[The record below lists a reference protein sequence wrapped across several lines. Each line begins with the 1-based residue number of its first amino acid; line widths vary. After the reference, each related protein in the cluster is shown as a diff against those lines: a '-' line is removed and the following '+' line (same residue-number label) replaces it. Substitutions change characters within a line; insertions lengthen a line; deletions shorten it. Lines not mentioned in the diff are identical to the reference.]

1 MSIFSI
7 NDNSNYGSILSQSKA
22 NKESKENSK
31 ISFANTFLKQN
42 ASKLNEIQNANS
54 QTLARSEVLSN
65 NNALSNNSNSTNIS
79 NSSNTNL
86 SINNATKTSSPNYD
100 ISSEFKNSIYTLK
113 YKQADTSNIVSLAYG
128 YGVDANGYMG
138 SDFNK
143 AAGLPEDFKIHKST
157 LDEIKKAAEN
167 DPVVSSTKEYLG
179 VSEYYTNID
188 MAETIKQ
195 YYNLFFNALGQSFPN
210 DKTSFSEADINSMP
224 SGYAIDGFYN
234 GYGAF
239 KHPDAIR
246 NDDIAIKSI
255 ADYSN
260 VLISNIYRSQEQLN
274 EANSIYSDSAGLI
287 SGIKPETLGL
297 SLEEIKNVSKGEDW
311 QFNPDMS
318 VYPQNEYGSYSKEA
332 LFMSLIKSQEGRIL
346 YSPKTTLNPTIE
358 AYNRAMAKESFSGP
372 AIHLDSIMT
381 GKSDFKSFF
390 RYWAERGIAEGDLY
404 MYENNI
410 PKESAMGNWA
420 LDAEI
425 KQALAN
431 GWKAKPSTINSY
443 ADSIMD
449 RLNNLIG
456 QTRV

>member
-7 NDNSNYGSILSQSKA
+7 NDNSNYNSILSQAKA

-31 ISFANTFLKQN
+31 ISFANAFLKQN

-54 QTLARSEVLSN
+54 QTLARSEVL
-65 NNALSNNSNSTNIS
+65 NSTNTTNTS
-79 NSSNTNL
+79 NNTNF
-86 SINNATKTSSPNYD
+86 SISSKTNSPNYD

-113 YKQADTSNIVSLAYG
+113 YKQVDLSTDTAYG
-128 YGVDANGYMG
+128 YSVDKDGYMG

-195 YYNLFFNALGQSFPN
+195 YYNLFSNALGQSFPN

-224 SGYAIDGFYN
+224 KGYAIN
-234 GYGAF
+234 G
-239 KHPDAIR
+239 
-246 NDDIAIKSI
+246 IKSM
-255 ADYSN
+255 DFNDPSN
-260 VLISNIYRSQEQLN
+260 RMNITHLRDFSNSLISNVYKTPEQAK
-274 EANSIYSDSAGLI
+274 EADEIWLDSGCMIKGL
-287 SGIKPETLGL
+287 SSETLGL

-318 VYPQNEYGSYSKEA
+318 VYPQNEDGSYSKET
-332 LFMSLIKSQEGRIL
+332 LFMSFLKSQGGQPVESL
-346 YSPKTTLNPTIE
+346 KTTLNPKVE
-358 AYNRAMAKESFSGP
+358 AYNRAMTKESFSGP

-390 RYWAERGIAEGDLY
+390 RYWAERGIEEGDLY

-425 KQALAN
+425 KQAIAN

>member
-7 NDNSNYGSILSQSKA
+7 NDNSNYGSILSQAKA

-31 ISFANTFLKQN
+31 ISFTNAFLKQN

-54 QTLARSEVLSN
+54 QTLARSEVL
-65 NNALSNNSNSTNIS
+65 NSTNTTNTS
-79 NSSNTNL
+79 NNTNF
-86 SINNATKTSSPNYD
+86 SISSKTSSPNYD

-113 YKQADTSNIVSLAYG
+113 YKQVDLSTDTAYG
-128 YGVDANGYMG
+128 YSVDKDGYMG

-195 YYNLFFNALGQSFPN
+195 YYNLFSNALGQSFPN

-224 SGYAIDGFYN
+224 KGYAIN
-234 GYGAF
+234 G
-239 KHPDAIR
+239 
-246 NDDIAIKSI
+246 IKSM
-255 ADYSN
+255 DFNDPSN
-260 VLISNIYRSQEQLN
+260 RMNITHLRDFSNSLISNVYKTPEQAK
-274 EANSIYSDSAGLI
+274 EADEIWLDSGCMIKGL
-287 SGIKPETLGL
+287 SSETLGL

-318 VYPQNEYGSYSKEA
+318 VYPQNEDGSYSKET
-332 LFMSLIKSQEGRIL
+332 LFMSFLKSQGGQPVESL
-346 YSPKTTLNPTIE
+346 KTTLNPKVE

-390 RYWAERGIAEGDLY
+390 RYWAERGIEEGDLY

-425 KQALAN
+425 KQAIAN

-449 RLNNLIG
+449 RLNNLLG

>member
-31 ISFANTFLKQN
+31 ISFANAFLKQN
-42 ASKLNEIQNANS
+42 ASKLSDIESKNS
-54 QTLARSEVLSN
+54 QTLARSEVL
-65 NNALSNNSNSTNIS
+65 NSTNTTNTS
-79 NSSNTNL
+79 NNTNF
-86 SINNATKTSSPNYD
+86 SISSKTSSPNYD

-113 YKQADTSNIVSLAYG
+113 YKQVDLNTDTAYG
-128 YGVDANGYMG
+128 YSVDKDGYMG

-167 DPVVSSTKEYLG
+167 EPYLADMKQYFG

-195 YYNLFFNALGQSFPN
+195 YYNLFSNALGQSFPN

-224 SGYAIDGFYN
+224 KGYAIN
-234 GYGAF
+234 G
-239 KHPDAIR
+239 
-246 NDDIAIKSI
+246 IKSM
-255 ADYSN
+255 DFNDPSN
-260 VLISNIYRSQEQLN
+260 RMNITHLRDFSNSLISNVYKTPEQAK
-274 EANSIYSDSAGLI
+274 EADEIWLDSGCMIKGL
-287 SGIKPETLGL
+287 SSETLGL

-318 VYPQNEYGSYSKEA
+318 VYPQNEDGSYSKET
-332 LFMSLIKSQEGRIL
+332 LFMSFLKSQGGQPVESL
-346 YSPKTTLNPTIE
+346 KTTLNPKVE

-390 RYWAERGIAEGDLY
+390 RYWAERGIEEGDLY

-425 KQALAN
+425 KQAIAN

>member
-7 NDNSNYGSILSQSKA
+7 NDNSNHGSMLSQAKA

-31 ISFANTFLKQN
+31 ISFTNAFLKQN
-42 ASKLNEIQNANS
+42 ASKLNEIQNTNS
-54 QTLARSEVLSN
+54 QTLVRSEVLNSINTTNTSN
-65 NNALSNNSNSTNIS
+65 NTNFSIS
-79 NSSNTNL
+79 S
-86 SINNATKTSSPNYD
+86 KTSSPNYD

-113 YKQADTSNIVSLAYG
+113 YKQADISNNTAYG
-128 YGVDANGYMG
+128 YSVDKDGYMG

-179 VSEYYTNID
+179 VSSYYSNID
-188 MAETIKQ
+188 IANTIKQ
-195 YYNLFFNALGQSFPN
+195 YYNLFSNALGQSFPN

-224 SGYAIDGFYN
+224 SGYGVSGTQWMDFN
-234 GYGAF
+234 E
-239 KHPDAIR
+239 P
-246 NDDIAIKSI
+246 
-255 ADYSN
+255 SN
-260 VLISNIYRSQEQLN
+260 RMNITGLKDFSNSLISNVYKTPEQAK
-274 EANSIYSDSAGLI
+274 EADEIWLDSGCMIKGLL
-287 SGIKPETLGL
+287 SETLGL
-297 SLEEIKNVSKGEDW
+297 SLEEIKNVSRGEDW

-318 VYPQNEYGSYSKEA
+318 VYPQNEDGSYSKEA
-332 LFMSLIKSQEGRIL
+332 LFMSFLKSYGSGQPVESL
-346 YSPKTTLNPTIE
+346 KTTLNPKLE
-358 AYNRAMAKESFSGP
+358 AYKRAMAKESFSGP
-372 AIHLDSIMT
+372 AINIDSIIT

-390 RYWAERGIAEGDLY
+390 RYWAERGIEGDLY

-410 PKESAMGNWA
+410 SKESAMGNWA

-431 GWKAKPSTINSY
+431 GWKAKPSTIDSY

-449 RLNNLIG
+449 RLNNLLG

>member
-7 NDNSNYGSILSQSKA
+7 NDNSNYNSILSQAKA

-31 ISFANTFLKQN
+31 ISFANAFLKQN

-54 QTLARSEVLSN
+54 QTLARSEVL
-65 NNALSNNSNSTNIS
+65 NSTNTTNTS
-79 NSSNTNL
+79 NNTNF
-86 SINNATKTSSPNYD
+86 SISSKTSSPNYD

-113 YKQADTSNIVSLAYG
+113 YKQVDLSTDTAYG
-128 YGVDANGYMG
+128 YSVDKDGYMG

-167 DPVVSSTKEYLG
+167 EPYIADMKQYFG

-195 YYNLFFNALGQSFPN
+195 YYNLFSNALGQSFPN

-224 SGYAIDGFYN
+224 KGYAIN
-234 GYGAF
+234 G
-239 KHPDAIR
+239 
-246 NDDIAIKSI
+246 IKSM
-255 ADYSN
+255 DFNDPSN
-260 VLISNIYRSQEQLN
+260 RMNITHLRDFSNSLISNVYKTPEQAK
-274 EANSIYSDSAGLI
+274 EADEIWLDSGCMIKGL
-287 SGIKPETLGL
+287 SSETLGL

-318 VYPQNEYGSYSKEA
+318 VYPQNEDGSYSKET
-332 LFMSLIKSQEGRIL
+332 LFMSFLKSQGGQPVESL
-346 YSPKTTLNPTIE
+346 KTTLNPKVE

-425 KQALAN
+425 KQAIAN

>member
-7 NDNSNYGSILSQSKA
+7 NDNSNYGSILSQAKA

-31 ISFANTFLKQN
+31 ISFANAFLKQN

-54 QTLARSEVLSN
+54 QTLARSEVL
-65 NNALSNNSNSTNIS
+65 NSTNTTNTS
-79 NSSNTNL
+79 NNTNF
-86 SINNATKTSSPNYD
+86 SISSKTSSPNYD

-113 YKQADTSNIVSLAYG
+113 YKQVDTSNIVSLAYG
-128 YGVDANGYMG
+128 YGVDVNGYMG

-195 YYNLFFNALGQSFPN
+195 YYNLFSNALGQSFPN

-224 SGYAIDGFYN
+224 SGYGVSGTQWMDF
-234 GYGAF
+234 
-239 KHPDAIR
+239 
-246 NDDIAIKSI
+246 NDP
-255 ADYSN
+255 SN
-260 VLISNIYRSQEQLN
+260 RMNITGLKDFSNSLISNIYKTPEQAK
-274 EANSIYSDSAGLI
+274 EADDLWADSGYMIDGLLP
-287 SGIKPETLGL
+287 KTLGL

-318 VYPQNEYGSYSKEA
+318 VYPQNEDGSYSKEA
-332 LFMSLIKSQEGRIL
+332 LFMSFLKSQGGQPVE
-346 YSPKTTLNPTIE
+346 SPKTTLNPKVE
-358 AYNRAMAKESFSGP
+358 AYNTAMAKESFSTTSVDIG
-372 AIHLDSIMT
+372 DIMT
-381 GKSDFKSFF
+381 GKVDFASLFKYLASKN
-390 RYWAERGIAEGDLY
+390 GKLEGQLY

-431 GWKAKPSTINSY
+431 GWKASSESINSY
-443 ADSIMD
+443 VGSI
-449 RLNNLIG
+449 
-456 QTRV
+456 

>member
-7 NDNSNYGSILSQSKA
+7 NDNSNYNSILSQAKA

-31 ISFANTFLKQN
+31 ISFANAFLKQN

-65 NNALSNNSNSTNIS
+65 NNALNNSSNSTNIS

-113 YKQADTSNIVSLAYG
+113 YKQADISTSTNTAYG
-128 YGVDANGYMG
+128 YSVDKDGYMG

-167 DPVVSSTKEYLG
+167 EPYIADMKQYFG

-195 YYNLFFNALGQSFPN
+195 YYNLFSNALGQSFPN

-224 SGYAIDGFYN
+224 KGYAIN
-234 GYGAF
+234 G
-239 KHPDAIR
+239 
-246 NDDIAIKSI
+246 IKSM
-255 ADYSN
+255 DFNDPSN
-260 VLISNIYRSQEQLN
+260 RMNITHLRDFSNSLISNVYKTPEQAK
-274 EANSIYSDSAGLI
+274 EADEIWLDSGCMIKGL
-287 SGIKPETLGL
+287 SSETLGL

-318 VYPQNEYGSYSKEA
+318 VYPQNEDGSYSKET
-332 LFMSLIKSQEGRIL
+332 LFMSFLKSQGGQPVESL
-346 YSPKTTLNPTIE
+346 KTTLNPKVE

-390 RYWAERGIAEGDLY
+390 RYWAERGIEEGDLY

-425 KQALAN
+425 KQAIAN

>member
-31 ISFANTFLKQN
+31 ISFANAFLKQN
-42 ASKLNEIQNANS
+42 ASKLSDIESKNS
-54 QTLARSEVLSN
+54 QTLARSEILSN

-113 YKQADTSNIVSLAYG
+113 YKQVDLSTDTAYG
-128 YGVDANGYMG
+128 YSVDKDGYMG

-195 YYNLFFNALGQSFPN
+195 YYNLFSNALGQSFPN

-224 SGYAIDGFYN
+224 SGYGVSGTQWMDF
-234 GYGAF
+234 
-239 KHPDAIR
+239 
-246 NDDIAIKSI
+246 NDP
-255 ADYSN
+255 SN
-260 VLISNIYRSQEQLN
+260 RMNITGLKDFSNSLISNIYKTPEQAK
-274 EANSIYSDSAGLI
+274 EADDLWADSGYMIDGLLP
-287 SGIKPETLGL
+287 KTLGL

-318 VYPQNEYGSYSKEA
+318 VYPQNEDGSYSKEA
-332 LFMSLIKSQEGRIL
+332 LFMSFLKSQGGQPVE
-346 YSPKTTLNPTIE
+346 SPKTTLNPKVE
-358 AYNRAMAKESFSGP
+358 AYNTAMAKESFSTTSVDIG
-372 AIHLDSIMT
+372 DIMT
-381 GKSDFKSFF
+381 GKVDFASLFKYLASKN
-390 RYWAERGIAEGDLY
+390 GKLEGQLY

-410 PKESAMGNWA
+410 PKESAIGNWA

>member
-7 NDNSNYGSILSQSKA
+7 NDNSNYTSILSQSKA

-31 ISFANTFLKQN
+31 ISFANAFLKQN
-42 ASKLNEIQNANS
+42 ASKLSDIESKNS
-54 QTLARSEVLSN
+54 QTLARSEILSN

-113 YKQADTSNIVSLAYG
+113 YKQADISNIVSLAYG

-195 YYNLFFNALGQSFPN
+195 YYNLFSNALGQSFPN

-224 SGYAIDGFYN
+224 SGYGVSGTQWMDF
-234 GYGAF
+234 
-239 KHPDAIR
+239 
-246 NDDIAIKSI
+246 NDP
-255 ADYSN
+255 SN
-260 VLISNIYRSQEQLN
+260 RMNITGLKDFSNSLISNVYKTPEQAK
-274 EANSIYSDSAGLI
+274 EADDLWADSGYMIDGLLP
-287 SGIKPETLGL
+287 KTLGL

-318 VYPQNEYGSYSKEA
+318 VYPQNEDGSYSKET
-332 LFMSLIKSQEGRIL
+332 LFMSFLKSQGGQPVESL
-346 YSPKTTLNPTIE
+346 KTTLNPKVE
-358 AYNRAMAKESFSGP
+358 AYNTAMAKESFSTTSVDIG
-372 AIHLDSIMT
+372 DIMT
-381 GKSDFKSFF
+381 GKVDFASLFKYLASKN
-390 RYWAERGIAEGDLY
+390 GKLEGQLY

-410 PKESAMGNWA
+410 PKESAIGNWA

>member
-7 NDNSNYGSILSQSKA
+7 NDNSNYTSILSQAKA

-31 ISFANTFLKQN
+31 ISFANAFLKQN
-42 ASKLNEIQNANS
+42 ASKLSDIESKNS
-54 QTLARSEVLSN
+54 QTLARSEILSN
-65 NNALSNNSNSTNIS
+65 NNALNNSSNSTNIS

-86 SINNATKTSSPNYD
+86 SINNTTKTSSPNYD

-113 YKQADTSNIVSLAYG
+113 YKQVDLSTDTAYG
-128 YGVDANGYMG
+128 YSVDKNGYMG

-157 LDEIKKAAEN
+157 LDEIERVAEN
-167 DPVVSSTKEYLG
+167 NFYDTKTKEYLG
-179 VSEYYTNID
+179 VDKYYDNID

-195 YYNLFFNALGQSFPN
+195 YYNLFSNALGQSFPN

-224 SGYAIDGFYN
+224 SGYGVSGTQWMDF
-234 GYGAF
+234 
-239 KHPDAIR
+239 
-246 NDDIAIKSI
+246 NDP
-255 ADYSN
+255 SN
-260 VLISNIYRSQEQLN
+260 RMNITHLRDFSNSLISNIYKTPEQAK
-274 EANSIYSDSAGLI
+274 EADDLWADSGYMIDGLLP
-287 SGIKPETLGL
+287 KTLGL

-318 VYPQNEYGSYSKEA
+318 VYPQNEDGSYSKEA
-332 LFMSLIKSQEGRIL
+332 LFMSFLKSYGSGQPVE
-346 YSPKTTLNPTIE
+346 SSETTLNPKVE
-358 AYNRAMAKESFSGP
+358 AYNRAMAKESFSTTSVDIG
-372 AIHLDSIMT
+372 DIMT
-381 GKSDFKSFF
+381 GKVDFASLFKYLASKN
-390 RYWAERGIAEGDLY
+390 GKLEGQLY

-425 KQALAN
+425 KQAIAN

>member
-7 NDNSNYGSILSQSKA
+7 NDNSNYGSILSQAKA

-31 ISFANTFLKQN
+31 ISFANAFLKQN
-42 ASKLNEIQNANS
+42 ASKLNEIQSANS
-54 QTLARSEVLSN
+54 QTLARSEVL
-65 NNALSNNSNSTNIS
+65 NSTNTTNTS
-79 NSSNTNL
+79 NNTNF
-86 SINNATKTSSPNYD
+86 SISSKTSSPNYD

-113 YKQADTSNIVSLAYG
+113 YKQVDLNTDTAYG
-128 YGVDANGYMG
+128 YSVDKDGYMG

-195 YYNLFFNALGQSFPN
+195 YYNLFSNALGQSFPN

-224 SGYAIDGFYN
+224 KGYAIN
-234 GYGAF
+234 G
-239 KHPDAIR
+239 
-246 NDDIAIKSI
+246 IKSM
-255 ADYSN
+255 DFNDPSN
-260 VLISNIYRSQEQLN
+260 RMNITHLRDFSNSSITNIYQTSEQMK
-274 EANSIYSDSAGLI
+274 EAESLYIQSGSLI
-287 SGIKPETLGL
+287 DGINGHSFGL

-318 VYPQNEYGSYSKEA
+318 VYPQNEDGSYSKEA
-332 LFMSLIKSQEGRIL
+332 LFMSFLKSYGSGQPVE
-346 YSPKTTLNPTIE
+346 SPKTTLNPKVE
-358 AYNRAMAKESFSGP
+358 AYNRAMAKESFNG
-372 AIHLDSIMT
+372 DSIALNDIMT
-381 GKSDFKSFF
+381 GKVDFASLLKG
-390 RYWAERGIAEGDLY
+390 YAQDGW
-404 MYENNI
+404 
-410 PKESAMGNWA
+410 
-420 LDAEI
+420 LDADIYAIEKGVAWQNTSI
-425 KQALAN
+425 GYGGAWFDNQFNQAKAN
-431 GWKAKPSTINSY
+431 GWKASSESINSY
-443 ADSIMD
+443 VGSIMD

>member
-7 NDNSNYGSILSQSKA
+7 NDNSNYNSILSQSKA

-31 ISFANTFLKQN
+31 ISFANAFLKQN

-54 QTLARSEVLSN
+54 QTLIRSESLN
-65 NNALSNNSNSTNIS
+65 NNLNSNFDTNYGLFS
-79 NSSNTNL
+79 DFQNTVH
-86 SINNATKTSSPNYD
+86 
-100 ISSEFKNSIYTLK
+100 TLK
-113 YKQADTSNIVSLAYG
+113 YKQADLNNTSSLAYG
-128 YGVDANGYMG
+128 YSVDKNGYMG

-157 LDEIKKAAEN
+157 LDEIERVAEN
-167 DPVVSSTKEYLG
+167 NFYDTKTKEYLG
-179 VSEYYTNID
+179 VDKYYDNID

-195 YYNLFFNALGQSFPN
+195 YYNLFSNALSQSFPN

-224 SGYAIDGFYN
+224 SGYAVGGDKCMNFNDPNNRMNITHLKDFS
-234 GYGAF
+234 GALV
-239 KHPDAIR
+239 
-246 NDDIAIKSI
+246 
-255 ADYSN
+255 SN
-260 VLISNIYRSQEQLN
+260 VYQTPEQVK
-274 EANSIYSDSAGLI
+274 EADDLWADSGNMINGL
-287 SGIKPETLGL
+287 KPQTLGL
-297 SLEEIKNVSKGEDW
+297 SLEEIKNVSQAKYECD
-311 QFNPDMS
+311 FKPDMS
-318 VYPQNEYGSYSKEA
+318 FYPKNEDGTYTKED
-332 LFMSLIKSQEGRIL
+332 LFMSFLKAQNGQPVE
-346 YSPKTTLNPTIE
+346 SPKTTLNPTIE

-431 GWKAKPSTINSY
+431 GWKAKPSTI
-443 ADSIMD
+443 
-449 RLNNLIG
+449 
-456 QTRV
+456 

>member
-7 NDNSNYGSILSQSKA
+7 NDNSNYNSILSQSKA

-31 ISFANTFLKQN
+31 ISFANAFLKQN
-42 ASKLNEIQNANS
+42 ASKLSDIESKNS
-54 QTLARSEVLSN
+54 QTLARSEILSN

-79 NSSNTNL
+79 N

-143 AAGLPEDFKIHKST
+143 AAGLPNDFKIHKST

-167 DPVVSSTKEYLG
+167 EPYIADMKQYFG

-195 YYNLFFNALGQSFPN
+195 YYNLFSNALGQSFPN

-224 SGYAIDGFYN
+224 SGYGVSGTQSMDF
-234 GYGAF
+234 
-239 KHPDAIR
+239 
-246 NDDIAIKSI
+246 NDPSNRMNITHLRDFSNSSI
-255 ADYSN
+255 T
-260 VLISNIYRSQEQLN
+260 NIYKTPEQAK
-274 EANSIYSDSAGLI
+274 EANEIWFDSGCMIKGL
-287 SGIKPETLGL
+287 SSETLGL

-318 VYPQNEYGSYSKEA
+318 VYPQNEDGSYSKEA
-332 LFMSLIKSQEGRIL
+332 LFMSFLKSQGGQPIE
-346 YSPKTTLNPTIE
+346 SPKTTLNPTIE

-449 RLNNLIG
+449 R
-456 QTRV
+456 

>member
-31 ISFANTFLKQN
+31 ISFANAFLKQN
-42 ASKLNEIQNANS
+42 ASKLSDIESKNS
-54 QTLARSEVLSN
+54 QTLARSEILSN

-195 YYNLFFNALGQSFPN
+195 YYNLFSNALGQSFPN

-318 VYPQNEYGSYSKEA
+318 VYPQNEDGSYSKEA

-346 YSPKTTLNPTIE
+346 YSLKTTLNPKVE

-390 RYWAERGIAEGDLY
+390 RYWAERGIEEGDLY

-425 KQALAN
+425 KQAIAN